1 MVYEWCVVWLV
12 RYVVWVVRYLGWV
25 VRYIVCMVRY
35 TVWVASYTLGGEVRC
50 MGVRYLEW
58 GLGFIEGW

>member
-25 VRYIVCMVRY
+25 VNYIVCMVR
-35 TVWVASYTLGGEVRC
+35 
-50 MGVRYLEW
+50 
-58 GLGFIEGW
+58 